1 MSSEIIVILT
11 LVALAVIGLVYL
23 ELHSRRNG
31 QRETQKPP
39 SSDGD

>member
-23 ELHSRRNG
+23 ELHSRRNR
-31 QRETQKPP
+31 QREDQNPQAP
-39 SSDGD
+39 DRE

>member
-31 QRETQKPP
+31 QREDQKPP
-39 SSDGD
+39 AADSE